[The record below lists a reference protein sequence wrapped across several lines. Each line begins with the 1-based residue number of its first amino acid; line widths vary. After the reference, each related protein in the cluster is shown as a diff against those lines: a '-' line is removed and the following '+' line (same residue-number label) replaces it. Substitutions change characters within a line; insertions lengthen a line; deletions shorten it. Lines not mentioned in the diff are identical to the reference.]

1 MTYTTEM
8 AELAE
13 AVATELITGFRQYSG
28 PKWQQVNGVEKAVS
42 FEVDVPSVVGKTV
55 QELNPRGL
63 RSTGDFDSRLNAVG
77 VQYVNGYRTG
87 EMLHGVHFQL
97 EIIDGVYTGKAT
109 VRDRSGAFE
118 YDL

>member
-1 MTYTTEM
+1 MTYTAEM
-8 AELAE
+8 SELAE
-13 AVATELITGFRQYSG
+13 LVANEVLQAFNSHDG
-28 PKWQQVNGVEKAVS
+28 PKWETIDGEEKAVS
-42 FEVDVPSVVGKTV
+42 FVVDVPSITGKTV

-87 EMLHGVHFQL
+87 EMLHGIHFQL
-97 EIIDGVYTGKAT
+97 EIIDGAYTGKAT
-109 VRDRSGAFE
+109 VRDRSGAFD